1 MASNLF
7 ISNQGAS
14 SAIQALGLQLNGGFI
29 DLYAGT
35 QPADANTNTT
45 GSEYILAEITFSTT
59 AGSAVSSTWTANNM
73 VATTATSTGICTFY
87 FAYSSSRARV
97 MTGTVS
103 TASADMNFNTNNIVS
118 GVSVSV
124 TSFIL
129 ILPEH

>member
-7 ISNQGAS
+7 ISNQAGSTGIAAIGA
-14 SAIQALGLQLNGGFI
+14 QLNGGFI

-35 QPADANTNTT
+35 QPADANTNTS

-59 AGSAVSSTWTANNM
+59 AGSAASTTWTAASM

-97 MTGTVS
+97 MT
-103 TASADMNFNTNNIVS
+103 
-118 GVSVSV
+118 
-124 TSFIL
+124 
-129 ILPEH
+129 